1 MYYNSNKSNN
11 DYYNAY
17 KEEIRELKAYDK
29 QESIQKTIK
38 LIVIFIGL
46 LLFIFATIYLYKYFY
61 PTLNHS
67 TEFVKNENSL
77 VTKKKLPSIVIR
89 ESELPTSIQV
99 KEAHIEKVKKPINQT
114 VNIDTMNSNMNAKDI
129 ALIVQIIMS
138 QMNTKKEISLEEQ
151 LAIVEKT
158 KFENKTLKETNHYN
172 KIILTSNKN
181 TKNENNQVQNSALFE
196 LTNSIN
202 AVLDES
208 TETIGQTNYSSEI
221 EKEVQYRTNEMRVII
236 VQKGDTLSKI
246 AKKAY
251 GSYNDYT
258 KIFTANPEIIQN
270 PNQIFIG
277 QRLRIPS

>member
-17 KEEIRELKAYDK
+17 KEEIRELEAYDK
-29 QESIQKTIK
+29 QETIQKIIK
-38 LIVIFIGL
+38 LIVIGL
-46 LLFIFATIYLYKYFY
+46 GFLLFIFASFYLYRYFY
-61 PTLNHS
+61 PTINHS
-67 TEFVKNENSL
+67 TEFMKSENSSIS
-77 VTKKKLPSIVIR
+77 KKRIPSIVIR

-99 KEAHIEKVKKPINQT
+99 TESSVEKKKTPINIT
-114 VNIDTMNSNMNAKDI
+114 NNNSNMNAKDI

-151 LAIVEKT
+151 LKIVEKT

-181 TKNENNQVQNSALFE
+181 TNDEHNQVQNSALFE
-196 LTNSIN
+196 LTNNIN
-202 AVLDES
+202 AVLDEPS
-208 TETIGQTNYSSEI
+208 DETTSNYSSEI

-236 VQKGDTLSKI
+236 VQKGDTLSRI

-251 GSYNDYT
+251 GNYNDYT

-270 PNQIFIG
+270 PDQIFIG